1 MRYSVSD
8 TAEFGDYYA
17 GPKIIDE
24 RVKDNMRKLLRDIQD
39 GTFAQTWILEN
50 QAGRPNFNAMRRI
63 EAEHPIEKVGA
74 ELRQMMPFIKKK

>member
-24 RVKDNMRKLLRDIQD
+24 HVREAMKARLRDIQD
-39 GTFAQTWILEN
+39 GSFARTWILEN
-50 QAGRPNFNAMRRI
+50 QAGRPNFNATRRM

-74 ELRQMMPFIKKK
+74 ELRAMMPFIKQK